1 MKEICVVDVS
11 KIGLLTKD
19 PTKVELET
27 VGNQLRLAFSKIGF
41 VYLSGHGIAES
52 EIEDAMKVSKE
63 FFELEEVKKY
73 SVSRPSPLAR
83 DGWVAPG
90 RETFIENNAE
100 NVHELREAFDINGFN
115 EDARFPNNI
124 PAFKTNLMDLAKRTV
139 KLSERLLKCIS
150 LTLGRPENFF
160 TNLHSRVLG
169 GKNASAL
176 CTLYYPAMQGIPPEG
191 HVRCSE
197 HGDYGTF
204 TLLFQDQY
212 PGLRVRFA
220 NFGFH
225 RFSSQ
230 YWVKSPSGQWI
241 SAKPIPGTILVN
253 IGDLLE
259 MWTGGLFPAT
269 RHRMIIPEE
278 EVLKSVPRQS
288 IVFFVHPDNDVVVE
302 PVDSDAKDYSAV
314 VALDRVQRRF
324 SETNQF

>member
-1 MKEICVVDVS
+1 MKEICIVDVS
-11 KIGLLTKD
+11 QIGLLTKD
-19 PTKVELET
+19 PTKVEFET
-27 VGNQLRLAFSKIGF
+27 VGNELRLAFSKIGF
-41 VYLSGHGIAES
+41 VYLSGHGITES
-52 EIEDAMKVSKE
+52 EIENAMKVSKE
-63 FFELEEVKKY
+63 FFELEEVKKH
-73 SVSRPSPLAR
+73 SVSRPSPLAQ

-90 RETFIENNAE
+90 RETFIENSAA
-100 NVHELREAFDINGFN
+100 NVYELREAFDINGFN

-124 PAFKTNLMDLAKRTV
+124 PEFKTNLMELSKRTIE
-139 KLSERLLKCIS
+139 LSERLLKCIS

-176 CTLYYPAMQGIPPEG
+176 RTLYYPAIQGIPPEG

-197 HGDYGTF
+197 HSDYGTF

-212 PGLRVRFA
+212 PGL
-220 NFGFH
+220 
-225 RFSSQ
+225 Q
-230 YWVKSPSGQWI
+230 VKSPSGQWI

-269 RHRMIIPEE
+269 RHRVIIPEE
-278 EVLKSVPRQS
+278 DVLKSVPRQS
-288 IVFFVHPDNDVVVE
+288 IVFFVHPDNEVVVE

-314 VALDRVQRRF
+314 VALDHVQRRF
-324 SETNQF
+324 SETYQF